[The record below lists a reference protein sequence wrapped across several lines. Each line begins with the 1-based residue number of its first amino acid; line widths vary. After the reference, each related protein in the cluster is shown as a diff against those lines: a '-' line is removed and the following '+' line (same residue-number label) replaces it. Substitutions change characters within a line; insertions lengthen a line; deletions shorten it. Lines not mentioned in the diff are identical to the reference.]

1 MSLIKGSCH
10 MLIRPSF
17 VNNLVTTEATNQ
29 PYDEDTQMFN
39 IHNSPAYR
47 AQEIGLKQVVGEDGT
62 VHNIEASPGSGQHL
76 ESCDIGLGMTP
87 TSGKSNIG
95 LAVT

>member
-62 VHNIEASPGSGQHL
+62 VHNIEARL
-76 ESCDIGLGMTP
+76 SCD
-87 TSGKSNIG
+87 
-95 LAVT
+95 LACLVGTLSRTK